1 MYAKLREMKIKR
13 EREREREGGEIFL
26 MPGVKIKAAV
36 VFENV
41 SFNLFY

>member
-1 MYAKLREMKIKR
+1 MNIKKERGR
-13 EREREREGGEIFL
+13 ERERGEIFL
-26 MPGVKIKAAV
+26 MPVVKIKAAV

>member
-1 MYAKLREMKIKR
+1 MNIKKERGR
-13 EREREREGGEIFL
+13 ERERGGEIFL
-26 MPGVKIKAAV
+26 MPVVKIKAAV